1 MAFLQLQYLFLNLD
15 QTLQASSLNLVL
27 NTQYTKMFIDEF
39 TTNNKWL
46 THITTKDHNGNGCFS
61 ALKER
66 IENIQKVFLYKRK
79 NKKILKLDD
88 FLTCSFLK
96 KGKFLS
102 VKAQISCFER
112 VPHIW
117 LNLFIY
123 AFPNSVE

>member
-66 IENIQKVFLYKRK
+66 KKNIQKVSLYKRK
-79 NKKILKLDD
+79 NKKKKILKFDD
-88 FLTCSFLK
+88 F
-96 KGKFLS
+96 
-102 VKAQISCFER
+102 
-112 VPHIW
+112 
-117 LNLFIY
+117 
-123 AFPNSVE
+123 

>member
-61 ALKER
+61 ALKDREK
-66 IENIQKVFLYKRK
+66 NIQKFFFIKGRTRKFKNSMIFNMFVF
-79 NKKILKLDD
+79 
-88 FLTCSFLK
+88 
-96 KGKFLS
+96 
-102 VKAQISCFER
+102 
-112 VPHIW
+112 
-117 LNLFIY
+117 
-123 AFPNSVE
+123 

>member
-61 ALKER
+61 ALKKKKKEYTK
-66 IENIQKVFLYKRK
+66 IFLYKRK
-79 NKKILKLDD
+79 NKNKKILKFDD
-88 FLTCSFLK
+88 F
-96 KGKFLS
+96 
-102 VKAQISCFER
+102 
-112 VPHIW
+112 
-117 LNLFIY
+117 
-123 AFPNSVE
+123 

>member
-61 ALKER
+61 ALKKR
-66 IENIQKVFLYKRK
+66 KKNIQKV
-79 NKKILKLDD
+79 
-88 FLTCSFLK
+88 
-96 KGKFLS
+96 
-102 VKAQISCFER
+102 IS
-112 VPHIW
+112 
-117 LNLFIY
+117 L
-123 AFPNSVE
+123 

>member
-61 ALKER
+61 ALKDR
-66 IENIQKVFLYKRK
+66 KKNIQKIFSIKGRTRKFKNSMIFNMFVFE
-79 NKKILKLDD
+79 
-88 FLTCSFLK
+88 K
-96 KGKFLS
+96 KGKVSEEGQSTNFM
-102 VKAQISCFER
+102 F
-112 VPHIW
+112 
-117 LNLFIY
+117 
-123 AFPNSVE
+123 

>member
-1 MAFLQLQYLFLNLD
+1 MVFLQLQYLFLNLD

-61 ALKER
+61 ALKDR
-66 IENIQKVFLYKRK
+66 KKNIQKIFFIKGRTRK
-79 NKKILKLDD
+79 
-88 FLTCSFLK
+88 CSFLK
-96 KGKFLS
+96 KRAKFLRR

-112 VPHIW
+112 VPVDRGHT
-117 LNLFIY
+117 Y
-123 AFPNSVE
+123 G

>member
-61 ALKER
+61 ALKKKKKEYTKSYFFIKGR
-66 IENIQKVFLYKRK
+66 TKK
-79 NKKILKLDD
+79 NPNMSILTYCTPQL
-88 FLTCSFLK
+88 L
-96 KGKFLS
+96 
-102 VKAQISCFER
+102 
-112 VPHIW
+112 
-117 LNLFIY
+117 
-123 AFPNSVE
+123 